1 MVYRG
6 AVRGEYQRDVQD
18 AFAQMQDAF
27 AQMASLNNRLRELSK
42 EVVWLNGMVW
52 EMWKKQE
59 KGNGP

>member
-6 AVRGEYQRDVQD
+6 AVRGEYQRDV
-18 AFAQMQDAF
+18 QDAF